1 MKKIFAFV
9 LSVALLA
16 SASVTAFAAVDQSTM
31 GGNDSMSVT
40 YSVSPTFTVT
50 IPATVELGG
59 EATISA
65 ENVVVAK
72 GKQVEVSI
80 SDANGFVATTAEG
93 AELTYSVKNGE
104 ATVDEG
110 DTVLAVNPKNGK
122 TGSATLSFTAPETV
136 QYAGTYTGTVIFTV
150 SVNDAP
156 VEIINFTID
165 TSWVE
170 SFVPG
175 LTSNLQAEEGMTWG
189 EWLESEYNVDG
200 YVINYSWWYE
210 TVGIAGRDFGVCDP
224 TVSDWGELVHLTDKI
239 IADYPYSFTITG
251 G

>member
-1 MKKIFAFV
+1 MKKLFAFV

-122 TGSATLSFTAPETV
+122 TGSTTLSFIAPETV
-136 QYAGTYTGTVIFTV
+136 KYAGTYTGTVIFTV
-150 SVNDAP
+150 SVNDVP
-156 VEIINFTID
+156 VNLITFTILQPWGE
-165 TSWVE
+165 SVE
-170 SFVPG
+170 
-175 LTSNLQAEEGMTWG
+175 LTAENGMTWA
-189 EWLESEYNVDG
+189 EWVNSEYNT
-200 YVINYSWWYE
+200 YELIWYYDE
-210 TVGIAGRDFGVCDP
+210 GDEYIW
-224 TVSDWGELVHLTDKI
+224 WGEPTPVLLNGEQVKH
-239 IADYPYSFTITG
+239 ADLIQADEYVVEAVPG
-251 G
+251 